1 MKKSEVVTNILCKL
15 YEWTARRFWR
25 RPSRRLDR
33 QLKRLGNILH
43 DRYDMT
49 WMEIE
54 TIDVYAAK

>member
-1 MKKSEVVTNILCKL
+1 MQNIICKL

-25 RPSRRLDR
+25 RPSRRLDH

-43 DRYDMT
+43 DRYNMT

-54 TIDVYAAK
+54 TIDAYAAK